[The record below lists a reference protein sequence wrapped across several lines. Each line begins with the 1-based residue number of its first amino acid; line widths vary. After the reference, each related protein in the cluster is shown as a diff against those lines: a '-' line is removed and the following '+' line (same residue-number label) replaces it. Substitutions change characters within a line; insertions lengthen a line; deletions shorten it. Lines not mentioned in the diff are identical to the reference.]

1 MRLQELLVI
10 AVLTI
15 IVIANLFDMAQ
26 DMSSGASAW
35 HLVEE
40 GLVVL
45 ASLTVI
51 IGLMI
56 YLRRQKR
63 ALERIRLEFSKQQQA
78 APASAELL
86 QARKQLGS
94 VIRQQF
100 LDWRLTGS
108 EQEVAMLLLKGL
120 SFKEIAA
127 VRETHEK
134 TVRQQASAIYK
145 KAGVSGRHAFS
156 AWFIEDFL

>member
-15 IVIANLFDMAQ
+15 IVIANLFDMAS
-26 DMSSGASAW
+26 DLSSGASAW
-35 HLVEE
+35 HIVEE

-45 ASLTVI
+45 ASLAVI

-63 ALERIRLEFSKQQQA
+63 ALEQIRLEFSKQQQA
-78 APASAELL
+78 TPASAELL

-100 LDWRLTGS
+100 LDWQLTGS
-108 EQEVAMLLLKGL
+108 EQEVALLLLKGL

-127 VRETHEK
+127 VRDTHEK